1 MASEGARTA
10 ESRLNIYLIS
20 KGQSGIIPPRN
31 YRSFLS
37 RRTVSSGKGR
47 GALSVLIGRSV
58 LACEKGVSLVE
69 KTGAPKVIN
78 YRRPS
83 LGRTLSQ
90 NRTLILMCLPAILFF
105 FVFAYLPM
113 PGAYIAFTN
122 FQYNKGIFGSDFV
135 GLKNFQFLFISG
147 QLGLLLKN
155 TVLYNLAFIVLGN
168 VVQLAFA
175 VLLNEV
181 QNKIYKKT
189 AQSIMFLPYFISD
202 VLVSLLVY
210 NLINYD
216 YGFISHL
223 VRGLGGEMP
232 KVYQDANAWPYIIVM
247 VNLWK
252 STGYGTVVYFAAI
265 TGMDA
270 SMMEAAQIDGATTW
284 QRIRYIT
291 LPTLKP
297 TVIILFLFAIG
308 GILKGNF
315 GLFYNL
321 VGNNSMLFKTT
332 DIIETYVY
340 RSMMNSFN
348 FSQSSAVGLFQSVV
362 GFFIVLG
369 ANAFVKHLD
378 PDYALF

>member
-1 MASEGARTA
+1 MQKSIVNPRKPAR
-10 ESRLNIYLIS
+10 
-20 KGQSGIIPPRN
+20 
-31 YRSFLS
+31 RS
-37 RRTVSSGKGR
+37 
-47 GALSVLIGRSV
+47 AW
-58 LACEKGVSLVE
+58 
-69 KTGAPKVIN
+69 
-78 YRRPS
+78 
-83 LGRTLSQ
+83 RTLVQ
-90 NRTLILMCLPAILFF
+90 YRTLIFMCLPAIIFF
-105 FVFAYLPM
+105 FIFSYMPM

-122 FQYNKGIFGSDFV
+122 FQYNKGIFASPFV

-147 QLGLLLKN
+147 QLGLLLRN
-155 TVLYNLAFIVLGN
+155 TVLYNIAFIVLGN

-175 VLLNEV
+175 ILLNEV
-181 QNKIYKKT
+181 TNKIYKKS

-210 NLINYD
+210 NLLNFD
-216 YGFISHL
+216 FGFVSHI
-223 VRGLGGEMP
+223 VRSLGGEMP
-232 KVYQDANAWPYIIVM
+232 KVYQNAGAWPFIIVL

-265 TGMDA
+265 TGMDS
-270 SMMEAAQIDGATTW
+270 SMMEAAQIDGANAW
-284 QRIRYIT
+284 QRIKYIT

-321 VGNNSMLFKTT
+321 VGNNAMLFNTT

>member
-1 MASEGARTA
+1 MQKKVV
-10 ESRLNIYLIS
+10 N
-20 KGQSGIIPPRN
+20 QRN
-31 YRSFLS
+31 
-37 RRTVSSGKGR
+37 
-47 GALSVLIGRSV
+47 
-58 LACEKGVSLVE
+58 
-69 KTGAPKVIN
+69 
-78 YRRPS
+78 
-83 LGRTLSQ
+83 LGRKPSVWRTIGQ
-90 NRTLILMCLPAILFF
+90 NRTLILMCLPAIIFF
-105 FVFAYLPM
+105 FVFSYMPM

-147 QLGLLLKN
+147 QLGLLLRN
-155 TVLYNLAFIVLGN
+155 TILYNLAFIILGN

-175 VLLNEV
+175 ILLNEV
-181 QNKIYKKT
+181 QAKTYKKVS
-189 AQSIMFLPYFISD
+189 QSVMFLPYFISD

-210 NLINYD
+210 NLLNYD

-223 VRGLGGEMP
+223 VRALGGEMP
-232 KVYQDANAWPYIIVM
+232 KVYQNAAAWPFIIVL

-265 TGMDA
+265 TGMDS
-270 SMMEAAQIDGATTW
+270 SMMEAAQIDGANAW